1 MTAPRRAPQPLNEY
15 LREQLR
21 VDRELN
27 RVLELAARQSS
38 ARIRTLQLREGDSIG
53 ARVRVAQLTMV
64 LAELVG
70 IQRDTWLT
78 GIGPIIQRSYPRAQA
93 AATRAMRTLEEVVE
107 RALGER
113 AAEQLLAGFAQAA
126 RMGLELDRVRRAQA
140 LSPRVYKNAA
150 LASGAVER
158 QVRAGIIQG
167 LSTRELADSV
177 KKYISPRTP
186 GGVSYA
192 AQRLA
197 RTELNNAF
205 HEAQKIQGESPAVRA
220 VVWNLSGSHP
230 RNLQCKCVRYAKVD
244 AHDLGKGRYPADR
257 VPDKPH
263 PHCLCYMTYDTISE
277 SEFLDLLPSL
287 LAERRAQRGQGPQRA
302 S

>member
-1 MTAPRRAPQPLNEY
+1 MTTPRRAPRPLNEY

-27 RVLELAARQSS
+27 RVLELAARQSA

-53 ARVRVAQLTMV
+53 ARVRMAQLSMV

-70 IQRDTWLT
+70 IQRDTWTT
-78 GIGPIIQRSYPRAQA
+78 GIGPIIQRSYPRAQNA
-93 AATRAMRTLEEVVE
+93 ALRAMQVLQEVVE
-107 RALGER
+107 VAMGER
-113 AAEQLLAGFAQAA
+113 AAQDLLRSFEQTA
-126 RMGLELDRVRRAQA
+126 RTGLELDRVRRARA
-140 LSPRVYKNAA
+140 LSPRVYRNAA

-177 KKYISPRTP
+177 KKYISPSTP

-205 HEAQKIQGESPAVRA
+205 HEAQKIQGEAPWVRA
-220 VVWNLSGSHP
+220 MKWNLSGSHP
-230 RNLQCKCVRYAKVD
+230 RNLNCRCVRIANSD
-244 AHDLGKGRYPADR
+244 AHDLGRGMYPADR

-263 PHCLCYMTYDTISE
+263 PNCLCYMTYETISE
-277 SEFLDLLPSL
+277 SEMLDLLPSL
-287 LAERRAQRGQGPQRA
+287 LAERRRNRA

>member
-1 MTAPRRAPQPLNEY
+1 MTTPQPARRPLNEY
-15 LREQLR
+15 LKEQLR

-38 ARIRTLQLREGDSIG
+38 SRIRQLQLREGDSIG
-53 ARVRVAQLTMV
+53 ARVRIAQLTLV
-64 LAELVG
+64 LAELAG

-93 AATRAMRTLEEVVE
+93 AATRAMDFLEQV
-107 RALGER
+107 AAKAIGQR
-113 AAEQLLAGFAQAA
+113 AAEDLLAGFAQTA
-126 RMGLELDRVRRAQA
+126 RTGLELDRVRRARA
-140 LSPRVYKNAA
+140 LSPRVYRNAS

-167 LSTRELADSV
+167 LTTRELADSV
-177 KKYISPRTP
+177 KKYISPSTP

-220 VVWNLSGSHP
+220 IVWNLSKSHP
-230 RNLQCKCVRYAKVD
+230 RNLQCRCVRFANSD

-287 LAERRAQRGQGPQRA
+287 LAERRANRA

>member
-1 MTAPRRAPQPLNEY
+1 LNEY

-38 ARIRTLQLREGDSIG
+38 ARIRELQLREGDSIG
-53 ARVRVAQLTMV
+53 ARVRMAQLTMV

-70 IQRDTWLT
+70 IQRDTWTT
-78 GIGPIIQRSYPRAQA
+78 GIGPIIQRSYPRAQNA
-93 AATRAMRTLEEVVE
+93 AVRAMKVLEEVVE

-113 AAEQLLAGFAQAA
+113 AAQDLLRSFQQTA
-126 RMGLELDRVRRAQA
+126 RSGLELDRVRRARA
-140 LSPRVYKNAA
+140 LSPRVYRNAA
-150 LASGAVER
+150 LAGGAVER

-167 LSTRELADSV
+167 LSARELASSV
-177 KKYISPRTP
+177 RKYISPQTP

-192 AQRLA
+192 AMRLA

-205 HEAQKIQGESPAVRA
+205 HEAQKIQGEAPFVRA
-220 VVWNLSGSHP
+220 IKWNLSKSHP
-230 RNLQCKCVRYAKVD
+230 KNLQCRCVRLANVD

-263 PHCLCYMTYDTISE
+263 PHCLCFMTYDTISE
-277 SEFLDLLPSL
+277 SEMLDLLPSL
-287 LAERRAQRGQGPQRA
+287 LAERRANRA

>member
-1 MTAPRRAPQPLNEY
+1 MTAPRQARRPLSEY
-15 LREQLR
+15 LKEQLR

-53 ARVRVAQLTMV
+53 ARVRAAQLSLV

-93 AATRAMRTLEEVVE
+93 AAARAMEFLEGVAE
-107 RALGER
+107 RAVGER
-113 AAEQLLAGFAQAA
+113 AAEALIAGFAQTA
-126 RMGLELDRVRRAQA
+126 RTGLELDRVRRVRA
-140 LSPRVYKNAA
+140 LSPRVYRNAS

-167 LSTRELADSV
+167 LSTRELASSV
-177 KKYISPRTP
+177 KKYISPSTP

-205 HEAQKIQGESPAVRA
+205 HEAQKIQGESPAVRS

-230 RNLQCKCVRYAKVD
+230 KNLQCRCVVIVNAD
-244 AHDLGKGRYPADR
+244 AHDLGRGHYPADR

-263 PHCLCYMTYDTISE
+263 PHCLCYMTYETISE

-287 LAERRAQRGQGPQRA
+287 LAERRRNRA